1 MDPLIINF
9 QAGYLHAGKPMAL
22 LVVPVVPDLVPL
34 VIVPDV
40 FVEGEEQMEDLPAFK
55 GVLLDVERDKQIFV

>member
-22 LVVPVVPDLVPL
+22 LVVPVVPDLVPDL
-34 VIVPDV
+34 VVV
-40 FVEGEEQMEDLPAFK
+40 VVVVEGQEE
-55 GVLLDVERDKQIFV
+55 

>member
-1 MDPLIINF
+1 MDPLIINL

-40 FVEGEEQMEDLPAFK
+40 FVEGEE
-55 GVLLDVERDKQIFV
+55 